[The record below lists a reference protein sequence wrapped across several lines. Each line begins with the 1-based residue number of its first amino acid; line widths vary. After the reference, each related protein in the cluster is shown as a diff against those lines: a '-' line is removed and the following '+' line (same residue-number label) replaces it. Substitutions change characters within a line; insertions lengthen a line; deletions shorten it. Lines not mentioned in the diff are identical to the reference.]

1 VDAQRQPFQRILVP
15 TDLGGGAERALAR
28 VPWLPLAENASIF
41 LLHCVP
47 DESAGPESARTAL
60 DAAATDLERNCRQR
74 GALVALGTNSRT
86 AVERWL
92 LGSVAETVLRA
103 ADCDVLVASDL

>member
-1 VDAQRQPFQRILVP
+1 MDAQRQPFQRILDP
-15 TDLGGGAERALAR
+15 TDLGDGAERALAR
-28 VPWLPLAENASIF
+28 VPWLPLAENASLF

-47 DESAGPESARTAL
+47 GEPAGTENA
-60 DAAATDLERNCRQR
+60 
-74 GALVALGTNSRT
+74 RT

-92 LGSVAETVLRA
+92 LGSVAETVLRV